1 MKTLPV
7 STVKAKLNEYAREV
21 ATQHERIVLTRN
33 GTADAV
39 LIAVADLESL
49 EETIAVLSDQVAM
62 KELAEAEREREDGLE
77 PTSATEMGRL
87 LRARRATA

>member
-21 ATQHERIVLTRN
+21 ATQHERIALTRN

-39 LIAVADLESL
+39 LIAMADLESL
-49 EETIAVLSDQVAM
+49 EETIAVLSDPEAM
-62 KELAEAEREREDGLE
+62 SALAQARQEGDAGIEA
-77 PTSATEMGRL
+77 TSAQEMGELIRQ
-87 LRARRATA
+87 RREVG